1 MKKKQKRGEAMTST
15 EITICSAFELW
26 KKPPSLTFSIEP
38 VIHQIESNEPY
49 IDKKYYTQ
57 LKKAFQRCEEIFLLN
72 DFMPP
77 VMTWKQFSSSLQPTC
92 DWYRNNVRN
101 AEAFMKSRLLFL
113 EMIAQKS
120 LKKLQL
126 LQTFKMLS
134 FFAVSIHIQIM
145 LQALTNLWHQDR
157 QVYANIKQALLKR
170 IKPLF
175 GIVKTKS
182 D

>member
-1 MKKKQKRGEAMTST
+1 MRQWLLQRLL
-15 EITICSAFELW
+15 SAVHLNCE
-26 KKPPSLTFSIEP
+26 KASQPPTFSSIEP
-38 VIHQIESNEPY
+38 VIQQIESNQPY
-49 IDKKYYTQ
+49 IDIKILHTFEKSIPKMWRN
-57 LKKAFQRCEEIFLLN
+57 LFVKN

-126 LQTFKMLS
+126 EPNFCGHLKC
-134 FFAVSIHIQIM
+134 FFAVSLHIQIM

-157 QVYANIKQALLKR
+157 KVYAMIKQALLER

-175 GIVKTKS
+175 GIVKAKS
-182 D
+182 N

>member
-1 MKKKQKRGEAMTST
+1 MKFLFSGETHPWGPGVGLLANMQQRRWLICSLINLRWMKKKQKRGEAMTST

-26 KKPPSLTFSIEP
+26 KSLPPSPSELNPLSIKLNRTNPTLT
-38 VIHQIESNEPY
+38 Y
-49 IDKKYYTQ
+49 KYYMQ

-120 LKKLQL
+120 LKKL
-126 LQTFKMLS
+126 
-134 FFAVSIHIQIM
+134 
-145 LQALTNLWHQDR
+145 
-157 QVYANIKQALLKR
+157 
-170 IKPLF
+170 
-175 GIVKTKS
+175 
-182 D
+182 